1 MVTGAI
7 MCPMFVFATRSA
19 KPWKYR
25 EFSLC
30 TPNVLHVTG
39 LIYVAIIALWAAV
52 LIPIWLRRHDQI
64 SEVRSTARF
73 SSAMKSLGSTENIAY
88 RDRQHGEN
96 HMSQA
101 HRNSGPKN
109 YGHRINSPK
118 SQKSQ
123 ASMVATKRR
132 TMVLATLTALLLL
145 SLVGTFTA
153 LVPLAVTVVVA
164 VVLGAFFIASALTSS
179 QRSKVAVSPRV
190 SRAEAFASAEFEAE
204 VEVVEVPA
212 RRMSSRERAESQ
224 KSELDE
230 FAEWDPWGDEDADR
244 SWDAVSET
252 LPSYVNSPRATAIP
266 RNIERN
272 GDWSGQAM
280 VETARGMRRP
290 AMRSADLIRNPA
302 ANAADDTTEIP
313 IIRANVPYQPRA
325 VNE

>member
-1 MVTGAI
+1 MVIGAI
-7 MCPMFVFATRSA
+7 TCLMFVFATRSA

-30 TPNVLHVTG
+30 TPNVLPVTG

-73 SSAMKSLGSTENIAY
+73 SSAMKSLGNTENIAY

-109 YGHRINSPK
+109 YGHRISSP
-118 SQKSQ
+118 KSQ

-153 LVPLAVTVVVA
+153 LVPLAVTVVIA

-190 SRAEAFASAEFEAE
+190 SRAEAFASAEFETE
-204 VEVVEVPA
+204 VEVVEVPS

-230 FAEWDPWGDEDADR
+230 FAQWDPWGDENADR
-244 SWDAVSET
+244 AWDAVSET

-290 AMRSADLIRNPA
+290 PVRSTDLIRNPV

-313 IIRANVPYQPRA
+313 IIRANVAYQPRA

>member
-1 MVTGAI
+1 MVIGAI
-7 MCPMFVFATRSA
+7 MCLMCAFATRPA

-88 RDRQHGEN
+88 RDLQHGEH
-96 HMSQA
+96 HMSKA
-101 HRNSGPKN
+101 HRNIGSKN
-109 YGHRINSPK
+109 YGHRINSP
-118 SQKSQ
+118 KSQ

-190 SRAEAFASAEFEAE
+190 SRAEGFASAEFDAE